1 MNPNRPEPDIDVIAR
16 FDRAEVSRWS
26 AFDDVIMGGVSASRM
41 SSGSDSSGVFAGEV
55 SLENDG
61 GFASVRS
68 SPRDW
73 PFADAR
79 GIALRV
85 RGDGHA
91 YKVNARTDEGFAGG
105 SWQGA
110 FQTRRDEWMTV
121 RLAFADFVPRLR
133 GRTIDAGPLP
143 QADVR
148 TLGLLITDKQQ
159 GPFRLEV
166 EWIGV
171 WC

>member
-1 MNPNRPEPDIDVIAR
+1 MNHDRPEPDIDVVAR
-16 FDRAEVSRWS
+16 FDRAEVARWS
-26 AFDDVIMGGVSASRM
+26 AFDDVIMGGVSASKM

-55 SLENDG
+55 SLENNG

-68 SPRDW
+68 TPRAW
-73 PFADAR
+73 GLTGAR
-79 GIALRV
+79 GIALRL
-85 RGDGHA
+85 RGDGHS

-110 FQTRRDEWMTV
+110 FTTRRDEWTTV
-121 RLAFADFVPRLR
+121 RIPFADFVPRLR
-133 GRTIDAGPLP
+133 GRTIDVGPLP
-143 QADVR
+143 LADVR
-148 TLGLLITDKQQ
+148 TLGLLITDKQD

-171 WC
+171 WR